1 MGQPVCRVND
11 TCSGVCTAHDPPEA
25 FVGTFTEGSAVY
37 TVDGIPVVLVGHTG
51 TSSCGHGIEAVTGSA
66 VTDVNGVPVVRV
78 GDQVTMI
85 LGGAGGGVVDSG
97 SPNVDSN

>member
-1 MGQPVCRVND
+1 M
-11 TCSGVCTAHDPPEA
+11 
-25 FVGTFTEGSAVY
+25 
-37 TVDGIPVVLVGHTG
+37 VLVGHTG

-97 SPNVDSN
+97 SPT